1 MISFSSNSLFSVQV
15 SFYFVRFVIS
25 WLCSILFELSFH
37 FVRTVILFCLNCHF
51 ILFKLSFYFVQTV
64 IFCSVLL
71 LDTSLAGPHFGND
84 STGTCCQVHKCVLQ
98 IAPPPPPYHVSTCMC
113 GGPLVTTTGFF
124 NRQLAQILQFA
135 LWWWYTYTQTQSDH
149 ASRIYTCLA
158 FNSSAIIYFY
168 GFALVFS
175 NLHCI

>member
-98 IAPPPPPYHVSTCMC
+98 IAPPPPPPISCLYLHVWWSTCNYHW
-113 GGPLVTTTGFF
+113 FF
-124 NRQLAQILQFA
+124 QPATSADIA
-135 LWWWYTYTQTQSDH
+135 ICTVVVVY
-149 ASRIYTCLA
+149 IYTNA
-158 FNSSAIIYFY
+158 K
-168 GFALVFS
+168 
-175 NLHCI
+175 